1 MQYILTDDFQAISES
16 AGTVVNIS
24 NVPAEIS
31 TSQSHG
37 TGIILFPR
45 KHLGFDKS
53 IYAARAPGYIGT
65 AVIATIAT
73 SSGSSGGGGGGSV
86 TPDDGGGFTDDDVAY
101 VLGENEFTFDD
112 VDDVF
117 NNSDY
122 TATGEFTQDDINDVF
137 K

>member
-16 AGTVVNIS
+16 SGTVVNIS
-24 NVPAEIS
+24 NVPAEVS

-45 KHLGFDKS
+45 KHLGFNKS

-65 AVIATIAT
+65 AVIAAIAT
-73 SSGSSGGGGGGSV
+73 SAGSSSGGSV
-86 TPDDGGGFTDDDVAY
+86 NPDDEGYTDS
-101 VLGENEFTFDD
+101 D

-117 NNSDY
+117 NDSDF
-122 TATGEFTQDDINDVF
+122 TATGIFSQDDIDDVF
-137 K
+137 R

>member
-65 AVIATIAT
+65 AVIAAIAT
-73 SSGSSGGGGGGSV
+73 GAGSSSGGSV
-86 TPDDGGGFTDDDVAY
+86 NPDDEGYTDSDVDDVF
-101 VLGENEFTFDD
+101 GENGFSDSD

-117 NNSDY
+117 NDSGY

-137 K
+137 R

>member
-16 AGTVVNIS
+16 VGTVVNIS

-73 SSGSSGGGGGGSV
+73 SSGSSGGGGDSS
-86 TPDDGGGFTDDDVAY
+86 TPDDSVGFTDDDVSD
-101 VLGENEFTFDD
+101 VLGEKGFTFDD

-117 NNSDY
+117 NNSGY